1 MKRKSGP
8 LVSSDDKKARW
19 EAGLDIDFSKDWEDL
34 QVDIVKKNHQTSV
47 MESDLHFVFVTER
60 GGRLVALVIGIL

>member
-34 QVDIVKKNHQTSV
+34 QVDTVFKGTESRDEYFFEGLASV
-47 MESDLHFVFVTER
+47 
-60 GGRLVALVIGIL
+60 

>member
-1 MKRKSGP
+1 

-34 QVDIVKKNHQTSV
+34 QVDTVFKGTESRDEYFFEGLASV
-47 MESDLHFVFVTER
+47 
-60 GGRLVALVIGIL
+60 